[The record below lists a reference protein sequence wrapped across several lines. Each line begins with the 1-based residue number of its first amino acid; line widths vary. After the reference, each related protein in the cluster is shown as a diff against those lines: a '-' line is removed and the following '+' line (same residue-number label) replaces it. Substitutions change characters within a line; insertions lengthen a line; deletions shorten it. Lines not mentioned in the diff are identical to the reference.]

1 MRQAVRT
8 GLSEPGQPLEF
19 ATIADGILY
28 TALVPVRPDGSV
40 ETGDTEAQVEQTL
53 ANLKMTVEAAGGTM
67 DDVTQVLVYL
77 TGREH
82 VAAMNEVWPRHFN
95 QPYPQRATAI
105 VSALVRPG
113 IVVEIIAYAH
123 VGR

>member
-1 MRQAVRT
+1 MRRAVKT
-8 GLSEPGQPLEF
+8 GLPAPGQPLEF
-19 ATIADGILY
+19 ATLADGILY
-28 TALVPVRPDGSV
+28 AALVPVHPDGSV
-40 ETGDTEAQVEQTL
+40 ETGDTRAQVERTL

-82 VAAMNEVWPRHFN
+82 VAAMNEVWPSFFN

-105 VSALVRPG
+105 VAGLVRPG
-113 IVVEIIAYAH
+113 IVIEIVATAH
-123 VGR
+123 VGG